1 MCIFAELLNLHYNQK
16 PKQRMKRLFLTAC
29 AVAAIAAITSCS
41 NDISVLSG
49 SPAETKA
56 IAFALDG
63 DWQGI
68 DEPFTRSAVAGSS
81 MTDVWVL
88 DYMGGVLKQQVHQA
102 SGDTDFGSPTLSLSY
117 GEHTLYFIASSGD
130 NPVLNTNAH
139 TLGFG
144 AVRDTFWESVNVNV
158 ASGTAANQSVTMNRI
173 VTKLAIQPTD
183 EIPANINTITIAP
196 ATWHLTFD
204 YLTGLPTAASTDYS
218 RTMAIPDNYKGT
230 AGTLKINL
238 LGFCGTSDFTT
249 NVSVTAK
256 DADNNTIGYAA
267 ISNAPMKR
275 NRACRFSGT
284 LFGNS
289 NGLTMNV
296 DDTWLTDYEG
306 TW

>member
-1 MCIFAELLNLHYNQK
+1 MTLAF
-16 PKQRMKRLFLTAC
+16 
-29 AVAAIAAITSCS
+29 AVAITTALVFTSCS
-41 NDISVLSG
+41 TDNDPAFSACDGFAVTKTTSV
-49 SPAETKA
+49 T
-56 IAFALDG
+56 FALDG
-63 DWQGI
+63 DWQAS
-68 DEPFTRSAVAGSS
+68 DEAFATRAAVAGSAI
-81 MTDVWVL
+81 TDVWVL
-88 DYMGGVLKQQVHQA
+88 DYPDGATQPSAVIHQTSA
-102 SGDTDFGSPTLSLSY
+102 DGDFGAPTLSLSY

-196 ATWHLTFD
+196 ATWYLTMD

-218 RTMAIPDNYKGT
+218 RTMTIPDNYKGT

-249 NVSVTAK
+249 NVAVTAK

-275 NRACRFSGT
+275 NRTCRFSGT

-289 NGLTMNV
+289 NGLTMNI

>member
-1 MCIFAELLNLHYNQK
+1 
-16 PKQRMKRLFLTAC
+16 MKKAFLTAC
-29 AVAAIAAITSCS
+29 AVAMMTAGFTSCS
-41 NDISVLSG
+41 NDEATVLSG
-49 SPAETKA
+49 LPAESKTVT
-56 IAFALDG
+56 FALDG
-63 DWQGI
+63 DWQG
-68 DEPFTRSAVAGSS
+68 EEEAFTRSAVTGSA

-196 ATWHLTFD
+196 AIWHLTFD

-218 RTMAIPDNYKGT
+218 RTMTIPDNYKGT
-230 AGTLKINL
+230 TGTLKINL
-238 LGFCGTSDFTT
+238 LGFCGTSDITT
-249 NVSVTAK
+249 NVAVTAK
-256 DADNNTIGYAA
+256 DAENATIGYAA
-267 ISNAPMKR
+267 IANASLKR
-275 NRACRFSGT
+275 NRASRYTGT

-289 NGLTMNV
+289 NGLTLGIN
-296 DDTWLTDYEG
+296 DEWLTDYEG
-306 TW
+306 SW

>member
-1 MCIFAELLNLHYNQK
+1 
-16 PKQRMKRLFLTAC
+16 MKKAFLTAC
-29 AVAAIAAITSCS
+29 AVAMMTAGFTSCS
-41 NDISVLSG
+41 NDEATVLSG
-49 SPAETKA
+49 LPEESKTVT
-56 IAFALDG
+56 FALDG
-63 DWQGI
+63 DWQGA
-68 DEPFTRSAVAGSS
+68 DEVFATRAAVSGSS

-88 DYMGGVLKQQVHQA
+88 DYPDGATQPSAVVHQA
-102 SGDTDFGSPTLSLSY
+102 SADDDFGAPTLSLSY

-218 RTMAIPDNYKGT
+218 RTMTIPDNYKGT

-249 NVSVTAK
+249 NVAVTAK
-256 DADNNTIGYAA
+256 DAENNTIGYAA

-275 NRACRFSGT
+275 NRTCRFSGT
-284 LFGNS
+284 LFGS
-289 NGLTMNV
+289 QNGLTMNI